1 MLAKAISFAA
11 EKHQRQLD
19 KGGMPYICHPL
30 AVMISL
36 NTDDQEVM
44 AIAVLHDI
52 VEDCKVSY
60 EQLES
65 EQGFSKRIIQGV
77 QAITK
82 IPGETVNEYLLR
94 IMKNPDAVAVKI
106 KDLNHNMQLSRLRG
120 LESKD
125 LARMNKYMYMY
136 RLLTLFKLQGQFT

>member
-1 MLAKAISFAA
+1 
-11 EKHQRQLD
+11 
-19 KGGMPYICHPL
+19 MPYICHPL

-65 EQGFSKRIIQGV
+65 ES
-77 QAITK
+77 
-82 IPGETVNEYLLR
+82 PSYNE
-94 IMKNPDAVAVKI
+94 D
-106 KDLNHNMQLSRLRG
+106 
-120 LESKD
+120 
-125 LARMNKYMYMY
+125 
-136 RLLTLFKLQGQFT
+136 TW